1 MGNELK
7 NADKLKPMGGAMGS
21 PAYDRSAP
29 MGGLMPGPAGSG
41 LRSGGLGSGNAGS
54 GLRSGD
60 AGSGLTSGSAGSG
73 LRSGDA
79 GSGLTSTP
87 DGTITRTNTKYKER
101 KAREAEERLPEAQKQ
116 VNNIEHRLDVVEKW
130 QNTAQG
136 QEGIEIKGNVF
147 TGRKNPVPFVP
158 PAQTFTTD
166 VLVISPT
173 DFIHYLEIEIT
184 NTAVPWPDGTACTVD
199 IGDQDPKIGFVGY
212 NVRNGSLYLRWLCI
226 QNTGR
231 ALDGDITITAF
242 LPN

>member
-21 PAYDRSAP
+21 PAYDKSAP
-29 MGGLMPGPAGSG
+29 MGGLMPSPAGSG
-41 LRSGGLGSGNAGS
+41 LRSGGLTSGGLTS
-54 GLRSGD
+54 GGLGSGD
-60 AGSGLTSGSAGSG
+60 AGSGLK
-73 LRSGDA
+73 
-79 GSGLTSTP
+79 STP
-87 DGTITRTNTKYKER
+87 DGTITRTDTTYKAR

>member
-21 PAYDRSAP
+21 PAYDKSAP
-29 MGGLMPGPAGSG
+29 MGGLMPSPAGSG
-41 LRSGGLGSGNAGS
+41 LRSGGLTSGGLTS
-54 GLRSGD
+54 GGLGSGD
-60 AGSGLTSGSAGSG
+60 AGSGLK
-73 LRSGDA
+73 
-79 GSGLTSTP
+79 STP
-87 DGTITRTNTKYKER
+87 DGTITRTDTTYKAR

-173 DFIHYLEIEIT
+173 DFIDYLEIEIT

-212 NVRNGSLYLRWLCI
+212 NVRNGNLYLRWLCI

>member
-21 PAYDRSAP
+21 PAYDKSAP

-41 LRSGGLGSGNAGS
+41 LRSGGLTSG
-54 GLRSGD
+54 
-60 AGSGLTSGSAGSG
+60 GLTSGGLGSGDAGSG

-87 DGTITRTNTKYKER
+87 DGTITRTDTAYKAR

-166 VLVISPT
+166 VLVIAPT
-173 DFIHYLEIEIT
+173 DFVGYLDIVIT
-184 NTAVPWPDGTACTVD
+184 STAVPWPDGTACTVD
-199 IGDQDPKIGFVGY
+199 IGDQDIRIGFLGY
-212 NVRNGSLYLRWLCI
+212 NVLGGNLYLRWFCV
-226 QNTGR
+226 QGSGR
-231 ALDGDITITAF
+231 SLGEDVTITAF

>member
-21 PAYDRSAP
+21 PAYDKSAP
-29 MGGLMPGPAGSG
+29 MGGLMPSP
-41 LRSGGLGSGNAGS
+41 AGS

-79 GSGLTSTP
+79 GSGLKSTP
-87 DGTITRTNTKYKER
+87 DGTITRTDTKYKER

-166 VLVISPT
+166 VLVIAPT
-173 DFIHYLEIEIT
+173 DFINYLEIKIT

-199 IGDQDPKIGFVGY
+199 IGNQDPKIGFVGY
-212 NVRNGSLYLRWLCI
+212 SVLGGSLSLRWLGI

>member
-21 PAYDRSAP
+21 PAYDKSAP

-41 LRSGGLGSGNAGS
+41 LRSGGLTSGGLGSG
-54 GLRSGD
+54 D
-60 AGSGLTSGSAGSG
+60 AGSG

-87 DGTITRTNTKYKER
+87 DGTITRTDTAYKAR

-166 VLVISPT
+166 VLVIAPT
-173 DFIHYLEIEIT
+173 DYVDYLEMVIT

-199 IGDQDPKIGFVGY
+199 IGDQNQTLGFAGY
-212 NVRNGSLYLRWLCI
+212 NVSGGNLYLRWLCI
-226 QNTGR
+226 QGTGHN
-231 ALDGDITITAF
+231 LGGDVTITAL